1 MNVGQTLKCLF
12 PLKMPSLNLD
22 VQLKFYKDEGGTG
35 GTVCTAILSQ
45 SESFH
50 YRWGKDKMGDNDSGS
65 GWSHGSCEN
74 DEISSMIICNA
85 RKGFAL
91 TVFDDGSLTHK
102 GDDYATV
109 LVKTNMKD
117 CLTIRKFELSETY
130 KDEYSGDEVEV
141 KYKEDDNLKGK
152 ISSMEIHFE
161 GII

>member
-1 MNVGQTLKCLF
+1 MLC
-12 PLKMPSLNLD
+12 PLKMLSLNLD
-22 VQLKFYKDEGGTG
+22 VELKFYKERGATE
-35 GTVCTAILSQ
+35 GTVCTVILSQ

-50 YRWGKDKMGDNDSGS
+50 YRWGKNAMGETKSGS

-74 DEISSMIICNA
+74 DDIASMIICNA

-91 TVFDDGSLTHK
+91 SVFDDGSLTHK

-117 CLTIRKFELSETY
+117 CLTIRKFESSETY
-130 KDEYSGDEVEV
+130 KNEYNGDEVEI
-141 KYKEDDNLKGK
+141 KYKKDDNLDWR

-161 GII
+161 GIISS